1 MIRIGEH
8 NFQEV
13 KAKFDS
19 LSSDLMKMEY
29 LESVLKVNEFG
40 MDIRKFVFANL
51 GEIYSKRLMYDKAA
65 KVFYSKAG
73 FDATFRE
80 KIDSLLKAGEYYARS
95 GNLIGAEDMFNRAS
109 REANVEQKKSIEL
122 AKIKVYVTI
131 AEEFEK
137 KGRMTNAVK
146 FYEDLLRMKVSDS
159 DKQKIKAKLI
169 EYYKRMGKFTDAKMV
184 ESK

>member
-1 MIRIGEH
+1 MIRVDEK

-29 LESVLKVNEFG
+29 LESALKINEFG

-51 GEIYSKRLMYDKAA
+51 GEIYARRLMYEKAA
-65 KVFYSKAG
+65 KVYYSKAG
-73 FDATFRE
+73 FDTTYRE
-80 KIDSLLKAGEYYARS
+80 RIDSLMKAGEFYARA
-95 GNLIGAEDMFNRAS
+95 GNLIGAEDMFTRAL
-109 REANVEQKKSIEL
+109 REANTDQKNAITL
-122 AKIKVYVTI
+122 GKIKTYVAI
-131 AEEFEK
+131 AEELEK
-137 KGRMTNAVK
+137 KSRMTNAVK
-146 FYEDLLRMKVSDS
+146 FYEELLRMKVSDS

-169 EYYKRMGKFTDAKMV
+169 DYYKRMGKFTDAKMV